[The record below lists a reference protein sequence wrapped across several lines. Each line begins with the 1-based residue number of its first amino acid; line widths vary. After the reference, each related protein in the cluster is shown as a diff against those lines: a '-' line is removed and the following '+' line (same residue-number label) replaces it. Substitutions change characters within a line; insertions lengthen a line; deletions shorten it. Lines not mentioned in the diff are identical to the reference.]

1 MNSICPPGAIV
12 FIPGVRV
19 PLAWVDGTVPA
30 GFPSP
35 AADFEVKRH
44 DLNDLL
50 ITHPAATFMWQA
62 RGLSMVDLGIGDGDL
77 LVCNRALTPKH
88 GDRVIAEVDG
98 DFAVKQ
104 LFKRSGMLQLRS
116 GNPTFPPI
124 IFREGQMMTICG
136 VVTASI
142 RQFK

>member
-1 MNSICPPGAIV
+1 MNSVYPTAAV
-12 FIPGVRV
+12 AFIPGMRL

-35 AADFEVKRH
+35 AADFQVKRH

-50 ITHPAATFMWQA
+50 ITHPAATFMWRA
-62 RGLSMVDLGIGDGDL
+62 RRLSMIELGIGDGDL
-77 LVCNRALTPKH
+77 LVCNRALIPKH

-98 DFAVKQ
+98 DFAVEQ
-104 LFKRSGMLQLRS
+104 LFRRNGMVQLRS

-124 IFREGQMMTICG
+124 IFREGQTMTICG

-142 RQFK
+142 RQFR